1 VKALPLKQ
9 NMSANQ
15 KQIVN
20 ERKDEVVNPKEMNKP
35 VSGFSFEHELNK
47 VKIPVP
53 LIELIKSKV
62 YREATFKTFKNAV
75 NSTPIP
81 SDEINLQDE
90 KPTII
95 VGSKTFD
102 QPDDNSEYPP
112 PFYVTF
118 SIHDQLLHNCLLDS
132 GASHNL
138 MPKLV
143 MEALGLSVTKPYHDL
158 YAFDSRAVKCIG
170 VIKDLVVNL
179 TQVPMKSVLMD
190 IVVADISPKFG
201 MLLS

>member
-1 VKALPLKQ
+1 
-9 NMSANQ
+9 M
-15 KQIVN
+15 
-20 ERKDEVVNPKEMNKP
+20 
-35 VSGFSFEHELNK
+35 
-47 VKIPVP
+47 
-53 LIELIKSKV
+53 IKSKF

-90 KPTII
+90 KPSII
-95 VGSKTFD
+95 VGSKFFA
-102 QPDDNSEYPP
+102 QPNDNSEYPP

-118 SIHDQLLHNCLLDS
+118 SVHDQLLHNCLLDS

-138 MPKLV
+138 MPKAV

-158 YAFDSRAVKCIG
+158 YEFNSRAVKCIG

-179 TQVPMKSVLMD
+179 TQVPMKSILMD
-190 IVVADISPKFG
+190 IVVANISPNFG
-201 MLLS
+201 MLLSRS